1 MDPTPQSHP
10 ILAYVLS
17 RLPSLL
23 PVSPSLS
30 TPRARDIEQ
39 PSPRAPSGAAEFDLV
54 SRMPGLRH
62 PSVLSAM
69 TRAVADVSSAR
80 DALRLLGPRPDHELV
95 DSARAFLRSHAATA
109 SAAEEA
115 EEEEEDEKVAK
126 SREVVRLDEAHE
138 SYGGL
143 LREAEER
150 LDRVYRTAM
159 RGRDMQVV
167 AAAHGGGGEEEAGVV
182 DDEVVRVLRDAEEG
196 KAVERLLLADRQL
209 RHLPEQLGRIRGLLV
224 LDVSRNQL
232 KNVPDAI
239 GGLEHLEELRLA
251 SNALVSLP
259 DSIGLLTSLK
269 ILDVSGNKLRS
280 LPDSISKCRSLVEL
294 DVSYNVLS
302 YLPTGI
308 GQEMARLEKL
318 WVHLNKL
325 RSLPSSVCEMRSL
338 RLLDAHFNQLRGL
351 PAGIGRLAALES
363 LNLSSNFSDMRDLPA
378 SFGDLLGLRE
388 LDLSNNQIH
397 ALPDCFGRLQ
407 RLERLRLDQNPLAVP
422 PKEVVAG
429 GVGAVKEY
437 MARRW
442 RDARAEEERRGSAVA
457 ESPRVSTPKEWL
469 VRSVSSLG
477 SWVSDV
483 TRYGAGQDKAAAEE
497 GEDAYLQQNL

>member
-23 PVSPSLS
+23 PASPTLS

-39 PSPRAPSGAAEFDLV
+39 PSTPRAPSGAAEFDLV

-69 TRAVADVSSAR
+69 SRAVADVSYAR
-80 DALRLLGPRPDHELV
+80 DALRLLGRRPDHELV
-95 DSARAFLRSHAATA
+95 DSAHAFLRAHDGKQPHAA
-109 SAAEEA
+109 SA
-115 EEEEEDEKVAK
+115 EEEDEKVEK

-150 LDRVYRTAM
+150 LESVYRLAM
-159 RGRDMQVV
+159 KGRDMVD
-167 AAAHGGGGEEEAGVV
+167 AGRGGGEEDTGVV
-182 DDEVVRVLRDAEEG
+182 DEEVVRVLREAEEG
-196 KAVERLLLADRQL
+196 KVVERVVLADRQL
-209 RHLPEQLGRIRGLLV
+209 RHLPEPFGRIRGLLV

-232 KNVPDAI
+232 KAVPDAI

-251 SNALVSLP
+251 SNTLVFLP
-259 DSIGLLTSLK
+259 DSIGLLSNLK

-280 LPDSISKCRSLVEL
+280 LPDSIAKCRSLVEL
-294 DVSYNVLS
+294 DVSYNVLA

-308 GQEMARLEKL
+308 GQELASLQKL

-363 LNLSSNFSDMRDLPA
+363 LNLSGNFSDMRDLPP
-378 SFGDLLGLRE
+378 SIGDLLGLRE

-397 ALPDCFGRLQ
+397 ALPDCFGRLE
-407 RLERLRLDQNPLAVP
+407 RLERLRLDENPLAVP

-429 GVGAVKEY
+429 GVGAVKAY

-442 RDARAEEERRGSAVA
+442 RDARAEEERRGAAAA

-477 SWVSDV
+477 SWVS
-483 TRYGAGQDKAAAEE
+483 GAAGQQDKAAAE
-497 GEDAYLQQNL
+497 EDAYLQQNL

>member
-95 DSARAFLRSHAATA
+95 DSARAFLRSHAA
-109 SAAEEA
+109 EEA

-167 AAAHGGGGEEEAGVV
+167 AAAHDGGGEEEAGVV

-232 KNVPDAI
+232 KVLLIADLFLSFSVVIDRQPAKPA
-239 GGLEHLEELRLA
+239 LR
-251 SNALVSLP
+251 
-259 DSIGLLTSLK
+259 
-269 ILDVSGNKLRS
+269 
-280 LPDSISKCRSLVEL
+280 C
-294 DVSYNVLS
+294 
-302 YLPTGI
+302 
-308 GQEMARLEKL
+308 
-318 WVHLNKL
+318 
-325 RSLPSSVCEMRSL
+325 
-338 RLLDAHFNQLRGL
+338 
-351 PAGIGRLAALES
+351 
-363 LNLSSNFSDMRDLPA
+363 
-378 SFGDLLGLRE
+378 
-388 LDLSNNQIH
+388 
-397 ALPDCFGRLQ
+397 
-407 RLERLRLDQNPLAVP
+407 
-422 PKEVVAG
+422 
-429 GVGAVKEY
+429 
-437 MARRW
+437 
-442 RDARAEEERRGSAVA
+442 AVA
-457 ESPRVSTPKEWL
+457 FADHEFTSFEI
-469 VRSVSSLG
+469 
-477 SWVSDV
+477 
-483 TRYGAGQDKAAAEE
+483 
-497 GEDAYLQQNL
+497 

>member
-1 MDPTPQSHP
+1 MIQT
-10 ILAYVLS
+10 Y
-17 RLPSLL
+17 
-23 PVSPSLS
+23 
-30 TPRARDIEQ
+30 
-39 PSPRAPSGAAEFDLV
+39 
-54 SRMPGLRH
+54 
-62 PSVLSAM
+62 
-69 TRAVADVSSAR
+69 
-80 DALRLLGPRPDHELV
+80 
-95 DSARAFLRSHAATA
+95 
-109 SAAEEA
+109 
-115 EEEEEDEKVAK
+115 
-126 SREVVRLDEAHE
+126 
-138 SYGGL
+138 
-143 LREAEER
+143 
-150 LDRVYRTAM
+150 
-159 RGRDMQVV
+159 
-167 AAAHGGGGEEEAGVV
+167 
-182 DDEVVRVLRDAEEG
+182 
-196 KAVERLLLADRQL
+196 
-209 RHLPEQLGRIRGLLV
+209 
-224 LDVSRNQL
+224 
-232 KNVPDAI
+232 
-239 GGLEHLEELRLA
+239 
-251 SNALVSLP
+251 
-259 DSIGLLTSLK
+259 
-269 ILDVSGNKLRS
+269 
-280 LPDSISKCRSLVEL
+280 RSLVEL

-437 MARRW
+437 MTRRW

-497 GEDAYLQQNL
+497 EEDAYLQQNL